1 MQIRKPN
8 NILVKNKQKK
18 MIHFYKYQGAG
29 NDFILIDN
37 RLQQLRLNTQQIHF
51 LCDRKM
57 GIGADGLMLLEEAD
71 AHDFR
76 MVYFNADGNESTMC
90 GNGGRCITAFAQHLG
105 IIENKASFSA
115 IDGDHEARFTTGG
128 LIALDMNDVD
138 NIAHYETHSILNTGS
153 PHYVV
158 WAKDVEH
165 IDVVPQGRA
174 IRNQEAFAPK
184 GINVN
189 FTAQLNNG
197 LFVRTYERGVEDE
210 TLSCGTGVTAAA
222 IAATKDALGDFE
234 TSIKTLGGPLKV
246 SFTKN
251 TATSAIKVVLT
262 GPAQWVFEGHIN
274 L

>member
-1 MQIRKPN
+1 
-8 NILVKNKQKK
+8 

-29 NDFILIDN
+29 NDFIIIDN

-57 GIGADGLMLLEEAD
+57 GIGADGLMLLEASD
-71 AHDFR
+71 DHHFK

-105 IIENKASFSA
+105 LIQNKATFSA
-115 IDGDHEARFTTGG
+115 IDGEHEAIFTADG
-128 LIALDMNDVD
+128 LIALQMNDVE
-138 NIAHYETHSILNTGS
+138 NIAHYDTHSILNTGS

-158 WAKDVEH
+158 WANDLEH
-165 IDVVPQGRA
+165 INVVEQGRA
-174 IRNQEAFAPK
+174 IRNQEEFAPK

-189 FTAQLNNG
+189 FTASLNDG

-210 TLSCGTGVTAAA
+210 TLSCGTGVSAAA
-222 IAATKDALGDFE
+222 IAATKDALGNFE
-234 TSIKTLGGPLKV
+234 TNIKTLGGPLKV

-251 TATSAIKVVLT
+251 TANSAINVVLT
-262 GPAQWVFEGHIN
+262 GPAKRVFEGQIH